1 MPGKKTEGRLRP
13 PAPARELR
21 VPLHSPTLSVP
32 AAAALPSRRAPP
44 SALGAAAASRPV
56 QTAAVVERGRRRPAA
71 GDLARPLA
79 LLQGARRLAA
89 RHWRAGVQQGARAL
103 EAALVESSRLTGVSG
118 PRSADTVFVRT
129 SAVRIMVDAK
139 PSVSGSGLRSEEF
152 SGNLASP
159 HRVDCEARTWSV
171 VVTGH
176 CAGTRR
182 GHPVRKMTT
191 FNNLKLLL
199 WKNFILKKRKP
210 LITLLE
216 ILMPFLFS
224 AIVIY
229 LRFNSLP
236 KKMPSSNYYPI
247 DISALPGYF
256 YYHTQKSIF
265 QLVYIPSHSATVKSI
280 TEMVEKSFDIPFE
293 VLGCQSNPEFESYIT
308 DDPKGFYALAGIVFD
323 HNFNGSKDPL
333 PLSVRYSL
341 RFSAIMRNF
350 LQLRLLTP
358 LEFEGWTTSWL
369 YPPNPGQEPRENIHN
384 SGGHP
389 GYHKEGFLA
398 IQHAVDKAIM
408 WHHVQGA
415 MTQMFDKVS
424 VLLKRFPYGPYIQ
437 DHFFMVLQNEFS
449 PLLMLSFICIELTI
463 INSITVEKERKL
475 KEYMCMMGLHNW
487 LHWVAW
493 FIMFFLSISIV
504 VSFMTVLFC
513 MKISEVAVFNNSDPR
528 LIFLFLMCFALATL
542 SFAFMAS
549 TFFTKA
555 HMATSVGGILFFFT
569 YLPYLYISFSYT
581 ERTHLQKITSCLFSN
596 VAMALG
602 IRFISFSEA
611 RGEGLQWSNIGSV
624 RGDFSF
630 AQVLLMLLFDA
641 FFYGLVAWY
650 LESILPGAY
659 GTPKPWYFVFKVS
672 PDPDAAR
679 VQTRALERFLTVGS
693 TLAPLS
699 GRFIQEEPVGLTK
712 GIEILH
718 LYKVFQTGRKKT
730 TAVRDLT
737 LNLYQGQITVLLG
750 HNGAGKS
757 TTCSV
762 LTGLLPASSGKV
774 YINGKE
780 ISKGMDQVR
789 KSLGWC
795 PQHDILFDAL
805 TVTEHLYFYAQ
816 LKGLSLHK
824 CWEEVRRMLR
834 ILDLEDKQDAPSKFL
849 SGGMKRK
856 LSIGIALIG
865 GSKVLMLDEPTSG
878 MDAISRR
885 AIWDLLQQQKSD
897 RTILLTTHFMD
908 EADLLG
914 DRITIMAQ
922 GELQCCGSSLF
933 LKQKYGAGY
942 YMTLVQNPHCH
953 TEEVTRLVYQHIPN
967 AILEA
972 SLGEELTFL
981 LPKDSIPRFESLFS
995 ELELRQEELGI
1006 SSFGAS
1012 VTTMEEVFVHSDNGL
1027 AMPDLLVKPPP
1038 GKKFHLLC
1046 QQFYAMLLKRVTYTR
1061 RNWMMM
1067 LLIKIL
1073 VPLAVVTFSL
1083 MVFSLQTL
1091 SLENRPLE
1099 LTLRIH
1105 GRTIVPFSI
1114 PSNSSLAPR
1123 LTERFVEM
1131 LEADLQIPLEVSGSM
1146 DEFLLRRKE
1155 EEPEGFDKLYLVA
1168 VSIEDVQGH
1177 STVTVLFNNQAY
1189 HSPALALALVDNF
1202 LFRLLSGTGASISV
1216 TNHPQPLPAAEV
1228 SENILHEDLK
1238 LHSLVLN
1245 LLFGMAFLASSFSI
1259 LTVKEN
1265 ASKAKHIQFVGGVH
1279 VATFWIPN
1287 LLWDLITVLEPSLL
1301 LLVVFLYY
1309 REEAFTYQE
1318 NSLAVLLTLMLYGW
1332 AIIPFVYV
1340 LSFCFASP
1348 GSAFIKLIFVLT
1360 FLSISPFILVSATS
1374 RKDLNYKAIS
1384 QSLDN
1389 AFLVFPGH
1397 CLGMAFSNLYY
1408 NFGFQKFCNAKKLNK
1423 TDCIAASEGYTVQ
1436 ENIFAWESLGIGKYV
1451 TALAISGPVYL
1462 ALLFLIETSTLR
1474 RLRARLSNCFR
1485 MENLEKTPSPGSAP
1499 EDQDVAE
1506 ERETIQKHLGSI
1518 CEQNP
1523 LVLKEMSKVYFTEVP
1538 LLAVNK
1544 VSFAVHAQECF
1555 GLLGINGAG
1564 KTSIFKI
1571 LTGEEFATSGDAFVQ
1586 RFSINSDLGEVRQ
1599 HIGYCPQFDALLE
1612 HLTAR
1617 ETLVLYARLRG
1628 VPERHIGA
1636 CVEDTLRGLLLEP
1649 HANKLVRTYSG
1660 GNKRKLSTGI
1670 ALIGDPAV
1678 IFLDEPSTGMDPMAR
1693 RLLWDTLARARES
1706 GKAIVITSHSM
1717 EECEALCT
1725 RLAIMVQGQFKCLG
1739 SPQHLKSKF
1748 GSGYSLRAK
1757 VHSED
1762 GQKAAL
1768 DEFKAFVSLT
1778 FPGSILEDEHQ
1789 GLVHYHLP
1797 AQGLSWAKMFGTL
1810 ERAREKFQLD
1820 DYVVS
1825 QVSLED
1831 VFLSLASP
1839 TPPSQSPDAW
1849 GWGQGLQ

>member
-1 MPGKKTEGRLRP
+1 
-13 PAPARELR
+13 
-21 VPLHSPTLSVP
+21 
-32 AAAALPSRRAPP
+32 
-44 SALGAAAASRPV
+44 
-56 QTAAVVERGRRRPAA
+56 
-71 GDLARPLA
+71 
-79 LLQGARRLAA
+79 
-89 RHWRAGVQQGARAL
+89 
-103 EAALVESSRLTGVSG
+103 
-118 PRSADTVFVRT
+118 
-129 SAVRIMVDAK
+129 
-139 PSVSGSGLRSEEF
+139 
-152 SGNLASP
+152 
-159 HRVDCEARTWSV
+159 
-171 VVTGH
+171 
-176 CAGTRR
+176 
-182 GHPVRKMTT
+182 MTM
-191 FNNLKLLL
+191 FNHLKLLL

-210 LITLLE
+210 LITVLE

-224 AIVIY
+224 TIVIY

-236 KKMPSSNYYPI
+236 KKIPSSNYYPI

-256 YYHTQKSIF
+256 YYYTQKSSF
-265 QLVYIPSHSATVKSI
+265 QLVYIPSRSATVKSI
-280 TEMVEKSFDIPFE
+280 TEMVEKSFDVPFE
-293 VLGCQSNPEFESYIT
+293 VIGCRSNSEFESYIT
-308 DDPKGFYALAGIVFD
+308 DDPKAFYALAGIVFD
-323 HNFNGSKDPL
+323 HSFSNSKDPL

-358 LEFEGWTTSWL
+358 LEFEGWTTAWL
-369 YPPNPGQEPRENIHN
+369 YPPNPGQEPRENMHN

-408 WHHVQGA
+408 WHHVQDA
-415 MTQMFDKVS
+415 MTQMFKNVS
-424 VLLKRFPYGPYIQ
+424 VLLKRFPYGSYIQ
-437 DHFFMVLQNEFS
+437 DHFFVVLQNEFS

-487 LHWVAW
+487 QHWVAW
-493 FIMFFLSISIV
+493 FIMFFLSVSMV

-513 MKISEVAVFNNSDPR
+513 MKISEVAVFNNSDPH

-555 HMATSVGGILFFFT
+555 HMATSVGGLLFFFT

-602 IRFISFSEA
+602 IRFIAFSEA
-611 RGEGLQWSNIGSV
+611 KGEGLQWSNIGSV

-659 GTPKPWYFVFKVS
+659 GTPKPWYFVVKVS
-672 PDPDAAR
+672 PDPDATGF
-679 VQTRALERFLTVGS
+679 QTRVLERILTVGS

-718 LYKVFQTGRKKT
+718 LYKVFQTGGKKT

-762 LTGLLPASSGKV
+762 LTGLLPASSGEV
-774 YINGKE
+774 YINGNK
-780 ISKGMDQVR
+780 ISEDMDQVR

-816 LKGLSLHK
+816 
-824 CWEEVRRMLR
+824 
-834 ILDLEDKQDAPSKFL
+834 
-849 SGGMKRK
+849 
-856 LSIGIALIG
+856 
-865 GSKVLMLDEPTSG
+865 
-878 MDAISRR
+878 
-885 AIWDLLQQQKSD
+885 
-897 RTILLTTHFMD
+897 TILLTTHFMD

-914 DRITIMAQ
+914 DRIAIMAQ

-942 YMTLVQNPHCH
+942 YMTLVQKPHCD

-972 SLGEELTFL
+972 SIGEELTFL

-1012 VTTMEEVFVHSDNGL
+1012 VTTMEEVFVRVNKLAESNADKQPRKSSSIGL
-1027 AMPDLLVKPPP
+1027 QTQVSRDPAVSVRYLPARISSELPGLLMEPNT
-1038 GKKFHLLC
+1038 GFQLLC
-1046 QQFYAMLLKRVTYTR
+1046 QQFYAMLLKRITYTR

-1099 LTLRIH
+1099 LTLKIH

-1114 PSNSSLAPR
+1114 PSNSSLGPR

-1146 DEFLLRRKE
+1146 DEFLLQKKE

-1202 LFRLLSGTGASISV
+1202 LFRLLSGTGASITV
-1216 TNHPQPLPAAEV
+1216 TNHPQPLPAVEM
-1228 SENILHEDLK
+1228 SENILYQDLK
-1238 LHSLVLN
+1238 VNSLVIN

-1265 ASKAKHIQFVGGVH
+1265 ASKAKHNQFVGGVH

-1309 REEAFTYQE
+1309 REDAFTYQE
-1318 NSLAVLLTLMLYGW
+1318 NGLAVLLSLMLYGW

-1374 RKDLNYKAIS
+1374 RRDLSYKTIS

-1397 CLGMAFSNLYY
+1397 CLGMAISNLYY
-1408 NFGFQKFCNAKKLNK
+1408 NFGFQKFCNTKKLNK
-1423 TDCIAASEGYTVQ
+1423 TDCISASEGYVVQ
-1436 ENIFAWESLGIGKYV
+1436 ENIFAWESLGIGKYM

-1462 ALLFLIETSTLR
+1462 VLLFLIENNTLR
-1474 RLRARLSNCFR
+1474 RLRARVSSCFR
-1485 MENLEKTPSPGSAP
+1485 KENLEKTPSAP

-1506 ERETIQKHLGSI
+1506 ERETIRTHLGRV
-1518 CEQNP
+1518 CEQHP
-1523 LVLKEMSKVYFTEVP
+1523 LVVKEMSKVYFTEVP

-1586 RFSINSDLGEVRQ
+1586 GSSINSDLGEVRQ

-1628 VPERHIGA
+1628 IPERHIGA
-1636 CVEDTLRGLLLEP
+1636 CVENTLQGLLLES

-1678 IFLDEPSTGMDPMAR
+1678 IFLDEPSTGMDPVAR
-1693 RLLWDTLARARES
+1693 RLLWDTVARARES

-1757 VHSED
+1757 VHSDD

-1797 AQGLSWAKMFGTL
+1797 AQGFSWAKMFGTL

-1839 TPPSQSPDAW
+1839 TPQSQSPDAW
-1849 GWGQGLQ
+1849 GWEPGLQ